1 MIFKIFLV
9 IMAIGFI
16 FPRIVRWVFR
26 LFLKEQFSRV
36 EREFRQ
42 DQQRSSQSRPREGKI
57 NVDYAPPRKEG
68 YKGGDYIDYEE
79 VKN

>member
-1 MIFKIFLV
+1 MIFKILLIV
-9 IMAIGFI
+9 MAIGFI

-26 LFLKEQFSRV
+26 LFLKDQFSRV

-42 DQQRSSQSRPREGKI
+42 QQQQGRQREGKV
-57 NVDYAPPRKEG
+57 NVDYTPPQKEG

-79 VKN
+79 VKE

>member
-1 MIFKIFLV
+1 MIFKILLV
-9 IMAIGFI
+9 VMAIGFI

-26 LFLKEQFSRV
+26 LFLKDQFSRV

-42 DQQRSSQSRPREGKI
+42 EKAQNRQREGKV
-57 NVDYAPPRKEG
+57 NVDYAPPQKEG

-79 VKN
+79 VKE

>member
-1 MIFKIFLV
+1 MIFKILLV
-9 IMAIGFI
+9 VMAIGFI

-26 LFLKEQFSRV
+26 LFLKDQFSRV

-42 DQQRSSQSRPREGKI
+42 EKAQNRQREGKI
-57 NVDYAPPRKEG
+57 NVDYAPPQKEG

-79 VKN
+79 VKE

>member
-1 MIFKIFLV
+1 MIFKILLV
-9 IMAIGFI
+9 VMAIGFI

-26 LFLKEQFSRV
+26 LFLKDQFSRV

-42 DQQRSSQSRPREGKI
+42 EKAQNRQREGKI
-57 NVDYAPPRKEG
+57 NVDYTPPQKEG

-79 VKN
+79 VKE